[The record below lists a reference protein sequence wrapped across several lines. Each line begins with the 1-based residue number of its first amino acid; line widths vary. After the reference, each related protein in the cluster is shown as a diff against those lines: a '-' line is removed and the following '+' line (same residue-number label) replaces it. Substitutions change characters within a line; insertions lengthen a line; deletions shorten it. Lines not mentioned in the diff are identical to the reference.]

1 MTRNKNF
8 ITIKLL
14 FFPSIKDVCLPFLDV
29 KISVWRQHYS
39 HIFLLEYEVHI
50 YRGFFFCLWW
60 RIQYGGFFV
69 VRSLFFFVHVISF
82 HQVFKASISCYIN
95 NNNIKVHC
103 TRDSQELYSEWRT
116 PIYTYALY
124 ISERCI
130 YLCNQH
136 NFR

>member
-8 ITIKLL
+8 ITIKFL
-14 FFPSIKDVCLPFLDV
+14 FFPSIKDVYLPFLDV

-39 HIFLLEYEVHI
+39 PVFLLEFEVHI
-50 YRGFFFCLWW
+50 YRGFFFLFVMEDSVWV
-60 RIQYGGFFV
+60 FFV
-69 VRSLFFFVHVISF
+69 VRSLFFVHVISF
-82 HQVFKASISCYIN
+82 HQVFKASISCYIS

-103 TRDSQELYSEWRT
+103 PRDSQELYSEWRT

-124 ISERCI
+124 IYERCI